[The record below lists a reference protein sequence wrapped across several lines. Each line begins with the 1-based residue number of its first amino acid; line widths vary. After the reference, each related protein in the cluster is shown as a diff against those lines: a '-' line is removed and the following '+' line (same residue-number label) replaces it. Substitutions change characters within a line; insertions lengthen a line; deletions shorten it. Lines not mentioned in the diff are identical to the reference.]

1 MSGTGLVSA
10 QYKPWRAY
18 LVLFG
23 VAALVVSRWFRSGT
37 FIATG
42 DMGPWIRRGWAP
54 EALWSWNHS
63 VTGAGSAAYNV
74 ARSAEFVVIWVVQ
87 HLGGDEY
94 AAQWAF
100 YTLIYGLVAV
110 GVGFLAGA
118 FVRSEIAIVA
128 AGTFAVLNGFFL
140 TRLPNPLNIIS
151 VGSIAL
157 ITAVAVRVGQGRR
170 ISPVVGALCLVPTS
184 FLGFNPPMIVVA
196 YAWALAGTP
205 LLVALVLGRSALWR
219 LLKWFVF
226 VAPWAILINAWWLVP
241 FVQGFTGGGGATA
254 NATFTDP
261 TNWSWAQAN
270 NSVPNVLTMVANWA
284 WFRPQYLPFAAS
296 LDQPAWVW
304 LRYLLPALV
313 FVAPVVALKARRRL
327 ALVLVGLTLV
337 VVFLAKGLVPPLT
350 AVNYWMYL
358 HVPGFWLFREPMS
371 KLGQLLVLFFGVLIA
386 LVVEA
391 VVVRL
396 REAGGLRRLP
406 MLSRVLQVGLLAAVV
421 GVLAYPFPLFTGG
434 VMPDV
439 RPSQPS
445 AHVRVPTYW
454 WQMAETIDADP
465 RPGKVL
471 VLPQDDYYQMPTT
484 WGFFGVDSVA
494 NLLIQHP
501 VVQRKP
507 DGYFGDV
514 AGFSADVAGVETA
527 LLTGDLSAVPPLLD
541 ALGVSKVIVRH
552 DLIRGMVGRRFA
564 DDKVLAEAVAR
575 VPGLSRA
582 VDGPL
587 ELWSVG
593 SGTSP
598 TVKTYAATLDAP
610 ASADGVAAAIAST
623 GTDRAMVARASST
636 PPTTT
641 PVVDHGPQVAGDVIT
656 WPVPAV
662 TKGPARTT
670 VTVARA
676 GSFTMSQR
684 ARAAAVLVAGW
695 QPATHSVTLTDP
707 TRALVDG
714 HPVSSRASSSVT
726 VPAGTTP
733 VAVRAGARTVSLD
746 GWGSRDTGP
755 RTVPVGAATP
765 VTVFAPSRRPA
776 RSTAYSEVYDCN
788 NYEPRPAAELGL
800 KSAVVSSGGHEVLRL
815 TALDHAACSR
825 VTVLDAKPGRTY
837 RVRVQYRA
845 LEGKRPQVCLW
856 QTNTDG
862 CELAARPSIGGEW
875 TSYERF
881 VTIDKVA
888 SGLQVVLHADVGERF
903 VGRSV
908 TEYRDL
914 QIEAVDPVATAT
926 VWPHE
931 IAPHTVRLSAGTHT
945 LEVTGGP
952 SGSVLAP
959 FEPLQDCFRKD
970 DQTPE
975 QADLLAKDTTPKGG
989 APAFTLGARDHMACV
1004 GATAPGYGASSLYE
1018 LSYAARSVALRN
1030 PKVCLY
1036 LRGPDRCATLPTGGP
1051 WDTWTSYGTL
1061 VTPDPSAVETRV
1073 YLYGLRDLAGKKRS
1087 QVDYRDVLLRPVASP
1102 NTLVLV
1108 RDPEAVAAPAVTWTR
1123 QDPAHFAVD
1132 VAAPASAGAVV
1143 ALTETA
1149 APGWQLPRAAGQR
1162 IVVQGWMNAWPL
1174 DGAVKGTIAYGPA
1187 RISRLAL
1194 YTLPPMLLLAVF
1206 YVLVTRWWHRRRQ
1219 PVREARAARRLAA
1232 KAARR
1237 EARRDHRRGPRRGF
1251 RRGPRHGPAAEVTP

>member
-1 MSGTGLVSA
+1 MRA
-10 QYKPWRAY
+10 QFRPWRAY

-54 EALWSWNHS
+54 EATWSWNHS
-63 VTGAGSAAYNV
+63 VTGAGSAAYDV
-74 ARSAEFVVIWVVQ
+74 ARSAEFVVIWVVK

-118 FVRSEIAIVA
+118 FVRSELAIVA

-170 ISPVVGALCLVPTS
+170 ISPVFGALCLVPTS
-184 FLGFNPPMIVVA
+184 FLGFNPPMLVVA
-196 YAWALAGTP
+196 YAWALGGTP

-226 VAPWAILINAWWLVP
+226 VAPWAVLLNAWWLVP
-241 FVQGFTGGGGATA
+241 LAQGFTGGGGATA

-313 FVAPVVALKARRRL
+313 FVAPVVALRARRRL

-337 VVFLAKGLVPPLT
+337 VVFLAKGLVPPFT

-391 VVVRL
+391 VVTRL
-396 REAGGLRRLP
+396 REAGGLGRVPLFPRL
-406 MLSRVLQVGLLAAVV
+406 LQVGLLAAVV
-421 GVLAYPFPLFTGG
+421 GVLAYPFPLFTGS
-434 VMPDV
+434 VMPDE

-454 WQMAETIDADP
+454 WHLAETIDADP

-527 LLTGDLSAVPPLLD
+527 LGTGDLSAVRPLLD

-552 DLIRGMVGRRFA
+552 DLIRGMVGRHFA
-564 DDKVLAEAVAR
+564 DDQVLAAAVAR
-575 VPGLSRA
+575 VPGMSRV

-610 ASADGVAAAIAST
+610 ASPDGVAAAIAST
-623 GTDRAMVARASST
+623 GTDRAMVARTSTT
-636 PPTTT
+636 PPSTT
-641 PVVDHGPQVAGDVIT
+641 PVVDHTPKVAGDVIT

-662 TKGPARTT
+662 TSGAAHTT

-676 GSFTMSQR
+676 GSFTLSQR

-695 QPATHSVTLTDP
+695 QPSAHAVTLSDP
-707 TRALVDG
+707 TRVVLDG
-714 HPVSSRASSSVT
+714 HPVSSRAASTVK
-726 VPAGTTP
+726 VPAGVTP
-733 VAVRAGARTVSLD
+733 LAVRAGARTVSLD
-746 GWGSRDTGP
+746 GWGRQDTGP
-755 RTVPVGAATP
+755 RTVPIAAATP
-765 VTVFAPSRRPA
+765 VTVFAPSPRPA
-776 RSTAYSEVYDCN
+776 RTTAFSDVYDCD

-800 KSAVVSSGGHEVLRL
+800 QRALVSTGGHQVLRL
-815 TALDHAACSR
+815 SALDHAACSR
-825 VTVLDAKPGRTY
+825 VSVLDARPGRTY
-837 RVRVQYRA
+837 RVRMQYRT
-845 LEGKRPQVCLW
+845 LQGKRPQVCLW

-862 CELAARPSIGGEW
+862 CELAARPSIGRTW

-881 VTIDKVA
+881 VTIDKA
-888 SGLQVVLHADVGERF
+888 ATGLQVVLHADVGERF
-903 VGRSV
+903 LGRSV
-908 TEYRDL
+908 AEYRDL
-914 QIEAVDPVATAT
+914 RIEAVDPVASAT

-931 IAPHTVRLSAGTHT
+931 VAPQRVRLSAGTHT
-945 LEVTGGP
+945 LAVTGGP

-970 DQTPE
+970 DQTPA
-975 QADLLAKDTTPKGG
+975 QADLLAKDTTVAG
-989 APAFTLGARDHMACV
+989 AAPSFTLGARDHMACV

-1061 VTPDPSAVETRV
+1061 VTPDPTAVETRV

-1102 NTLVLV
+1102 STVVLV
-1108 RDPEAVAAPAVTWTR
+1108 RDPRPVTAPAVTWTR
-1123 QDPAHFAVD
+1123 KDPAHFAVD
-1132 VAAPASAGAVV
+1132 VAAPASPGSVV

-1149 APGWQLPRAAGQR
+1149 APGWGLRGTGQR
-1162 IVVQGWMNAWPL
+1162 MVVQGWMNAWPL
-1174 DGAVKGTIAYGPA
+1174 DKAVTGTIGYAPA
-1187 RISRLAL
+1187 HTSRLAL
-1194 YTLPPMLLLAVF
+1194 FALGPFLVLAGL

-1219 PVREARAARRLAA
+1219 PARDARAARRAAA

-1237 EARRDHRRGPRRGF
+1237 AARSDGRPAATAQPRHRRDRRSRR
-1251 RRGPRHGPAAEVTP
+1251 PTAEVTP